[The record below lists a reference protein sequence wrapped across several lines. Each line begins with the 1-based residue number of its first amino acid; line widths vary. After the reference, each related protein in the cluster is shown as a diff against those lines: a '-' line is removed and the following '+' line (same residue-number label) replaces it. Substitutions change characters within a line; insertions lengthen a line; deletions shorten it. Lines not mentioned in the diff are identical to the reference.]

1 MQRIAWESC
10 RKEAVHRKE
19 GLNGWLD
26 EDLQIGFDNWLWM
39 SANDRL
45 LLMATYAPDCS
56 SADISVHMADRWRL
70 TGAKKIKK
78 KTFDANDWQVV
89 GKKQEA
95 ADDDSD
101 SEDEVP
107 FLNPLKAPYNDP
119 DDMTE
124 LEEAEAAFEKLNRD
138 LDDDDDDWLTPVHSS
153 TRRQTDLDI
162 VTDIVNRNMNIIIDP
177 LLKSKVLAHINSDI
191 TSLSKKERS
200 KLASCWSRL
209 LGLDAAADVSKYT
222 KDYRKAAVIDEEY
235 HALLD
240 SLVLSSA
247 AAIGM
252 TTNGAAKYNTYVLLL
267 PHENIYFSL
276 FKIMRYFYP
285 SISCILIVE

>member
-1 MQRIAWESC
+1 MAWESC

-19 GLNGWLD
+19 GLDGWLD
-26 EDLQIGFDNWLWM
+26 EDLQIGFNNWLWM
-39 SANDRL
+39 SASERL
-45 LLMATYAPDCS
+45 LLMATYAPDYS
-56 SADISVHMADRWRL
+56 SADVSVHMADRWRL

-78 KTFDANDWQVV
+78 KVFGANDWQVV

-101 SEDEVP
+101 SEDEEP
-107 FLNPLKAPYNDP
+107 FPNPLKAPYNDL

-138 LDDDDDDWLTPVHSS
+138 LDDDDDDDDWSTPVHSS
-153 TRRQTDLDI
+153 NRRQTDLDV
-162 VTDIVNRNMNIIIDP
+162 VTDIVNRDVNIFIDP
-177 LLKSKVLAHINSDI
+177 TLQSKVLAHVNVDI

-200 KLASCWSRL
+200 KLASCWSKL

-267 PHENIYFSL
+267 PHDNIIFFPILTHL
-276 FKIMRYFYP
+276 FFNP